1 MALVK
6 LIPTKAY
13 RDLPQGITQTAYSR
27 SIVIEV
33 FKRYSG
39 NNIKAD
45 DRRMASNIIE
55 AVDDAIMAN
64 ANAANVDLT
73 NPQIAFLKTCFAT
86 ITTTVDEAFNYY
98 QFERALP

>member
-1 MALVK
+1 MPNVK

-13 RDLPQGITQTAYSR
+13 RNLPQGTSPTAYSR
-27 SIVIEV
+27 SIIIEV

-55 AVDDAIMAN
+55 AVDDAITAN

-73 NPQIAFLKTCFAT
+73 NPQIAFLKTCFLT
-86 ITTTVDEAFNYY
+86 INTTIDEAFNFY